1 MCGWQMGKLVTFMF
15 IVVSTVFIYLSF
27 LSPPVFWCDSI
38 LDEDVMLEPLT
49 SMIKIAAI
57 LAVS

>member
-1 MCGWQMGKLVTFMF
+1 MGKLVTFMF